1 MYINDLTENL
11 RCNVKLFADDTSLF
25 TVVHDP
31 DTAAL
36 DMNHDLN
43 LIKLWAHNWRMAFN
57 PDPAKQAVE
66 VTFSRKR
73 ITVDHPRILFIDTPV
88 LKAEE
93 HKHLGIVLDSRL
105 SFARHIQTIIT
116 KSRQGTGMLRFLSK
130 YLPRQSLNELY
141 NLYVRP
147 HLDYGDVIY
156 HTPQHVCEFSQ
167 NITLS
172 NQMEKLESIQYSAAL
187 AVTGAW
193 KGTSRVKLYDELGW
207 ESLNLRR
214 WYRRLVLFY
223 KIVNNL
229 TPDYTRIPIPP
240 LRQSSYSLRYPATV
254 GQINARTACF
264 SASFYP
270 SCLLEWNKLPHKIRK
285 SPTIG
290 SFKNKL
296 LPLIRPPPKPVYS
309 IHDPRG
315 LAILTQLRVGLSM
328 LNLHKF
334 RHNSRDTLNPM
345 CPSNDGVEDTE
356 HFLLHCHSYDACR
369 TDLLDS
375 LSSTLQPY
383 DLPNLSN
390 ALILKL
396 IPYGDERLSVDSN
409 SEILKATLRYT
420 YATQRFE

>member
-1 MYINDLTENL
+1 
-11 RCNVKLFADDTSLF
+11 
-25 TVVHDP
+25 
-31 DTAAL
+31 
-36 DMNHDLN
+36 
-43 LIKLWAHNWRMAFN
+43 
-57 PDPAKQAVE
+57 
-66 VTFSRKR
+66 
-73 ITVDHPRILFIDTPV
+73 
-88 LKAEE
+88 
-93 HKHLGIVLDSRL
+93 
-105 SFARHIQTIIT
+105 
-116 KSRQGTGMLRFLSK
+116 
-130 YLPRQSLNELY
+130 
-141 NLYVRP
+141 
-147 HLDYGDVIY
+147 
-156 HTPQHVCEFSQ
+156 
-167 NITLS
+167 
-172 NQMEKLESIQYSAAL
+172 MEKLESIQYSAAL

-207 ESLNLRR
+207 ESLNLRL

-240 LRQSSYSLRYPATV
+240 LRQSSYSLRYPATI

-270 SCLLEWNKLPHKIRK
+270 SCLLEWNKLPQEIRE

-290 SFKNKL
+290 IFKNKL
-296 LPLIRPPPKPVYS
+296 ISLIRPPPKPVDS

-334 RHNSRDTLNPM
+334 RHNFRDTLNPM

-356 HFLLHCHSYDACR
+356 HFLLHCHSYDAYR

-375 LSSTLQPY
+375 VNSTLQPY

-390 ALILKL
+390 ALMLKL
-396 IPYGDERLSVDSN
+396 ILYGDERLSVDSN
-409 SEILKATLRYT
+409 SEILKATLRYI